1 MTLTYSSQNATS
13 CTLTSLPSIWTTATE
28 PVSCNGTYADDV
40 GSSTT
45 AQEWTFTFTA
55 SNANNPSAASSQTL
69 VQSAPA
75 VPSPEFD
82 NPSPNWS
89 GYVVPS
95 SSNLVTNVEG
105 EWIVPTMNCVDT
117 PNGGDSIWVGLGGEQ
132 WNATSSSGALLQTG
146 VSVDCTNGV
155 QQNSAWWEV
164 VPATPNHEEAFTDF
178 PITAGDEIQASVLQL
193 SDGEWETIVSNLNTG
208 LSALMVTGEAWGVGP
223 TESGTITFSSQGNA
237 VGYSYSGGYT
247 AEWIV
252 EDPEESSATPGNP
265 LYPFANF
272 DSVSF
277 TNMRSSFTSWSLTP
291 SEEWGIVQ
299 SGVTLAAPTSTST
312 DGFTD
317 TYVGP

>member
-1 MTLTYSSQNATS
+1 
-13 CTLTSLPSIWTTATE
+13 
-28 PVSCNGTYADDV
+28 
-40 GSSTT
+40 
-45 AQEWTFTFTA
+45 
-55 SNANNPSAASSQTL
+55 
-69 VQSAPA
+69 
-75 VPSPEFD
+75 
-82 NPSPNWS
+82 
-89 GYVVPS
+89 
-95 SSNLVTNVEG
+95 
-105 EWIVPTMNCVDT
+105 MNCVDT